1 MAVMP
6 TINEGGPEAE
16 NEYQSP
22 SACPLPESEAPL
34 PIPGT
39 SSNPLCSNVT
49 NRAPPQY
56 IAPMIPLPILD
67 PCANVDDTGTN
78 KSIEVVSEDP
88 TEGSYTADRYKRGL
102 GYDSDDIDDI
112 SR

>member
-34 PIPGT
+34 PILGT
-39 SSNPLCSNVT
+39 SSNPLCSNVR

-67 PCANVDDTGTN
+67 PCANVDN
-78 KSIEVVSEDP
+78 K
-88 TEGSYTADRYKRGL
+88 GSQRC
-102 GYDSDDIDDI
+102 
-112 SR
+112 